1 MKKENTVLSVLC
13 IVLVILSLVLGSE
26 LKTAKADI
34 KAKTETR
41 AGTIDK
47 EVYWYDSGHGDGYDE
62 GYEEGETSGKNEGFD
77 DGYDEGFLVG
87 YEIGYDDASNGR
99 AYDAEP

>member
-1 MKKENTVLSVLC
+1 MKTENTVLSVLC
-13 IVLVILSLVLGSE
+13 IVLVIVCLVLGTE
-26 LKTAKADI
+26 LKTAKAAQAETMASI
-34 KAKTETR
+34 K
-41 AGTIDK
+41 DK
-47 EVYWYDSGHGDGYDE
+47 EEYWRDSGYDDGYYD

-77 DGYDEGFLVG
+77 DGYDEGFLIG